1 MPRRDDRRLHPAL
14 EAEVELYLLVE
25 LHQQMPVQT
34 AGYRVAPPF
43 WLEMKNHKMS
53 SFTLLEGQ
61 RLRAYAGKDVCVVTR
76 RNQWPLVLLRK
87 ITLTHT
93 TLEFCLLMCRSSL

>member
-1 MPRRDDRRLHPAL
+1 MPRRDDRRPHPAL
-14 EAEVELYLLVE
+14 EAGVELYLLVE

-61 RLRAYAGKDVCVVTR
+61 RLRAYAGKVDCLVT
-76 RNQWPLVLLRK
+76 
-87 ITLTHT
+87 
-93 TLEFCLLMCRSSL
+93 

>member
-1 MPRRDDRRLHPAL
+1 MPRRDDRLLHPAL
-14 EAEVELYLLVE
+14 RAGVELYLLVE
-25 LHQQMPVQT
+25 LHQQMPVQK

-61 RLRAYAGKDVCVVTR
+61 RLRAYAGNDDCPVTR

-87 ITLTHT
+87 ITLRTYDIRV
-93 TLEFCLLMCRSSL
+93 LLVEV